1 MNSCKSL
8 FRKFL
13 LDKFLLMEKFTCL
26 ANIPKIREITL
37 AKIPPNKVLDQKA
50 QIAPIRFDQQLS

>member
-1 MNSCKSL
+1 
-8 FRKFL
+8 
-13 LDKFLLMEKFTCL
+13 MEKFTCL